1 MKKNNYNI
9 ETILSRLSDVGN
21 VDDQYASTHFPIY
34 QTATFDLK
42 KQSGDEPYDYTR
54 SGNPTREAL
63 ENVFSIATG
72 ASGAVCTHTGIAAV
86 ALLFETVLK
95 AGDKVL
101 VENDTYGG
109 TFRLLKVYKEKQNI
123 EVYFEDFS
131 DLNKVEEI
139 VSQNKIKLVLIES
152 PTNPGLK
159 IIDLKKLGELAKK
172 YDVVFAVDNSLA
184 TFISQKPLELGADFE
199 LFSTTKYVSGH
210 GSVVAGVLAAENE
223 KWTEKMKYAANAQGR
238 SQNPFDVH
246 IVSLGVPTLP
256 IRMRAH
262 QENATKIAYFLEKHP
277 KVNKVVYPGLPSHPQ
292 YELAK
297 KQMKYFAGVLTVD
310 LVNEETA
317 EKLVKNTKLFG
328 EKASFGTPDSRI
340 EIPGKISHA
349 SFSEEELLKIG
360 ITKSTVRLSIG
371 LENTD
376 DLIDDLKRALEC

>member
-1 MKKNNYNI
+1 MKSKNYKI
-9 ETILSRLSDVGN
+9 ETILSRLTDIGN
-21 VDDQYASTHFPIY
+21 VEDPYASTHFPIY

-42 KQSGDEPYDYTR
+42 KQNSDEPYDYTR

-63 ENVFSIATG
+63 ENVFAIATG
-72 ASGAVCTHTGIAAV
+72 AAGAVCTHTGIAAV
-86 ALLFETVLK
+86 ALLFETVLQ

-109 TFRLLKVYKEKQNI
+109 TFRLLKVYKEKLNI
-123 EVYFEDFS
+123 EVFFEDFS
-131 DLNKVEEI
+131 NLEKVKNILTDNE
-139 VSQNKIKLVLIES
+139 IKLVLIES

-159 IIDLKKLGELAKK
+159 IIDLAKLAEITKCSETLL
-172 YDVVFAVDNSLA
+172 AVDNSLA

-210 GSVVAGVLAAENE
+210 GSVVAGVLAAKNKEQ
-223 KWTEKMKYAANAQGR
+223 TDKMKFTANAQGR

-256 IRMRAH
+256 VRMKAH
-262 QENATKIAYFLEKHP
+262 QENALKVAEFLESHH
-277 KVNKVVYPGLPSHPQ
+277 KVTKVTYPGLKSHPQ
-292 YELAK
+292 YELAQR
-297 KQMKYFAGVLTVD
+297 QMKYFAGVITCDLIDEDTAEN
-310 LVNEETA
+310 LVN
-317 EKLVKNTKLFG
+317 NTNLFG

-349 SFSEEELLKIG
+349 SFSEEELTKIG
-360 ITKSTVRLSIG
+360 ITKRTVRLSIG
-371 LENTD
+371 LENID